1 MAELSSIPDSPNEST
16 LMLEPLE
23 AAVVT
28 AIRRRGPLSRSD
40 LSEQLAYS
48 RASVTGIVGRMI
60 DAQILAEAGEGK
72 SAGGR
77 RPYLL
82 DINPR
87 LGYVVG
93 VDIGATSLDVALAD
107 FRGGI
112 LERAGET
119 ADVRGRPEDF
129 LDHVADLIREL
140 LDRRGAAAGEVVGIG
155 VGVPGP
161 VEFSSGTLIAPPLMP
176 LWDGF
181 PIRRYLRD
189 SFPNARVAVDNDVD
203 IMARGEHQAGAGRD
217 MDNFL
222 FIKIGTGIG
231 CGIISHGEVYRGADG
246 AAGDVG
252 HICVDYNG
260 PVCHC
265 GNQGCLEIMT
275 AGPAIAAEAL
285 ARAEAGDSP
294 FLAARLAERKKD
306 LTGFPKPVRSGEGSE
321 GLLTAID
328 VGDAA
333 AAGDRAALEIVRRS
347 GRMVGGVLATLVNF
361 YNPEAVFIGGGVAH
375 IGNGLLS
382 AIRQA
387 TLRRA
392 TALSTR
398 HLRVE
403 YSPLGEDAGVI
414 GGIWL
419 ALEHVFTIK

>member
-1 MAELSSIPDSPNEST
+1 LSSIPDSPNEST

-40 LSEQLAYS
+40 LSEHLDYS

-60 DAQILAEAGEGK
+60 DARILAEAGEGK

-93 VDIGATSLDVALAD
+93 VDIGATSLDIALAD

-112 LERAGET
+112 LERAGEA
-119 ADVRGRPEDF
+119 ADVRGRPEAF
-129 LDHVADLIREL
+129 LDRVAALIGEL

-161 VEFSSGTLIAPPLMP
+161 VEFSSGVLIAPPLMP
-176 LWDGF
+176 LWEGF
-181 PIRRYLRD
+181 PIRRYLRGY
-189 SFPNARVAVDNDVD
+189 FPSARVAVDNDVN

-285 ARAEAGDSP
+285 ARAESGDSP
-294 FLAARLAERKKD
+294 FLAARLAER
-306 LTGFPKPVRSGEGSE
+306 GA
-321 GLLTAID
+321 LTAID

-333 AAGDRAALEIVRRS
+333 AAGDRAAMEIVRRS

-382 AIRQA
+382 AVRQA

>member
-1 MAELSSIPDSPNEST
+1 MAALPVETIQFDEST

-28 AIRRRGPLSRSD
+28 AIRRQGPLSRTD
-40 LSEQLAYS
+40 LSERLDYS

-60 DAQILAEAGEGK
+60 DSRVLTEAGEGK

-77 RPYLL
+77 RPFLL
-82 DINPR
+82 DLNPH

-93 VDIGATSLDVALAD
+93 VDVGATSLDVALAD
-107 FRGGI
+107 FRGQI
-112 LERAGET
+112 LERIAEPG
-119 ADVRGRPEDF
+119 DVGGRPDIF
-129 LDHVADLIREL
+129 FDHVADVIDDL
-140 LDRRGAAAGEVVGIG
+140 LARRGLPATAIIGVG

-161 VEFSSGTLIAPPLMP
+161 VEFVPGVLIAPPLMP
-176 LWDGF
+176 LWEGYSIKQHLRGRF
-181 PIRRYLRD
+181 PA
-189 SFPNARVAVDNDVD
+189 ARVAVDNDVN
-203 IMARGEHQAGAGRD
+203 IMARGEHQAGAGRGL
-217 MDNFL
+217 DNFL
-222 FIKIGTGIG
+222 FVKIGTGIG
-231 CGIISHGEVYRGADG
+231 CGIISHGEIYRGADG

-265 GNQGCLEIMT
+265 GNQGCLEIMA
-275 AGPAIAAEAL
+275 AGPAIAAAGQ
-285 ARAEAGDSP
+285 ARAEAGESQ
-294 FLAARLAERKKD
+294 FLAARLAERG
-306 LTGFPKPVRSGEGSE
+306 T
-321 GLLTAID
+321 LTAVD
-328 VGDAA
+328 VGEAA
-333 AAGDRAALEIVRRS
+333 AAGDRAALEIIRHS
-347 GRMVGGVLATLVNF
+347 GRMIGGVLATLINF
-361 YNPEAVFIGGGVAH
+361 YNPQAVFIGGGVAG
-375 IGNGLLS
+375 IGHGLLS

-419 ALEHVFTIK
+419 ALENVFVVK

>member
-1 MAELSSIPDSPNEST
+1 MAEPLPVNGQIDEST

-28 AIRRRGPLSRSD
+28 AIRRQGPLSRTD
-40 LSEQLAYS
+40 LSERLDYS

-60 DAQILAEAGEGK
+60 QTGVLTEAGEGK

-77 RPYLL
+77 RPFLL
-82 DINPR
+82 DINPH
-87 LGYVVG
+87 LGCVAG
-93 VDIGATSLDVALAD
+93 VDIGATSVDVALAD
-107 FRGGI
+107 FRGNI
-112 LERAGET
+112 LQRASEP
-119 ADVRGRPEDF
+119 ADVRGRPDLF
-129 LDHVADLIREL
+129 LGRVADLIDEL
-140 LDRRGAAAGEVVGIG
+140 LARCGATPAGVLGIG

-161 VEFSSGTLIAPPLMP
+161 VEFVPGVLIAPPLMP
-176 LWDGF
+176 LWEGYPIKGF
-181 PIRRYLRD
+181 FRSRY
-189 SFPNARVAVDNDVD
+189 PAARVAVDNDVN
-203 IMARGEHQAGAGRD
+203 IMAKGEHQAGAGRGL
-217 MDNFL
+217 DNFL

-265 GNQGCLEIMT
+265 GNQGCLEIMA
-275 AGPAIAAEAL
+275 AGPAIAAAAT
-285 ARAEAGDSP
+285 ARAEAGESA
-294 FLAARLAERKKD
+294 FLSARLAER
-306 LTGFPKPVRSGEGSE
+306 GV
-321 GLLTAID
+321 LTAFD

-333 AAGDRAALEIVRRS
+333 AAGDRVANEIIRRS

-361 YNPEAVFIGGGVAH
+361 YNPQAVFIGGGVAG
-375 IGNGLLS
+375 IGHGLLS

-403 YSPLGEDAGVI
+403 YSQLGEDAGVI

-419 ALEHVFTIK
+419 ALEHVFIVK

>member
-1 MAELSSIPDSPNEST
+1 MAGPKTDSNT
-16 LMLEPLE
+16 ANGTALMLEPLE

-28 AIRRRGPLSRSD
+28 AIRRQGPLSRSD

-60 DAQILAEAGEGK
+60 NAHILTEAGEGK

-82 DINPR
+82 DINPH

-93 VDIGATSLDVALAD
+93 VDIGATSVDIALAD
-107 FRGGI
+107 FRGNI
-112 LERAGET
+112 LERAGEP

-129 LDHVADLIREL
+129 LAHVATGIEAL
-140 LDRRGAAAGEVVGIG
+140 LARRGGLAGQVVGVG

-161 VEFSSGTLIAPPLMP
+161 VEFSSGSLIAPPLMP
-176 LWDGF
+176 LWEGF
-181 PIRRYLRD
+181 PIKDYLGER
-189 SFPNARVAVDNDVD
+189 FPVARVAVDNDVN
-203 IMARGEHQAGAGRD
+203 IMAKGEHQAGAGRGL
-217 MDNFL
+217 DNFL

-265 GNQGCLEIMT
+265 GNQGCLEIMA
-275 AGPAIAAEAL
+275 AGPAIGAEAR
-285 ARAEAGDSP
+285 ARVEAGESR
-294 FLAARLAERKKD
+294 FLAERLAQNGTLSAVD
-306 LTGFPKPVRSGEGSE
+306 IGE
-321 GLLTAID
+321 
-328 VGDAA
+328 AA
-333 AAGDRAALEIVRRS
+333 AAGDRAALAIIRRS
-347 GRMVGGVLATLVNF
+347 GRMIGGVVATLVNF
-361 YNPEAVFIGGGVAH
+361 YNPQAVFIGGGVAG
-375 IGNGLLS
+375 IGHSLLS
-382 AIRQA
+382 SIRQA

-398 HLRVE
+398 RLRIE
-403 YSPLGEDAGVI
+403 NSILGDDAGVI

-419 ALEHVFTIK
+419 ALENVFTIK